1 MNKIIAIIGMC
12 GSGKSEAVKYF
23 EPPGYKKVYFGGVVM
38 EEMKRLGL
46 EVNETNERMT
56 RENLRKEFGMGA
68 MAVKSL
74 PKIAEFYKSGDVVI
88 ESLYSWDEFK
98 IVKEK
103 FGESFKL
110 LTVYTTKE
118 LRYERLSKRPFR
130 PLTNEEAL
138 SRDYSELEKLDKG
151 GPIAFTDY
159 LVINDSSL
167 GELNKQLQKYI

>member
-1 MNKIIAIIGMC
+1 MNKIIAVIGMC
-12 GSGKSEAVKYF
+12 GCGKSEAVKFF
-23 EPPGYKKVYFGGVVM
+23 EQNGYIKVYFGGVVM
-38 EEMKRLGL
+38 EEMKRLRL
-46 EVNETNERMT
+46 EVNEMNERIT

-74 PKIAEFYKSGDVVI
+74 PIIEEFYKKGNVVI

-110 LTVYTTKE
+110 LTIFTTKE
-118 LRYERLSKRPFR
+118 LRYERLAKRPFR
-130 PLTNEEAL
+130 PLTEEEAR

-167 GELNKQLQKYI
+167 EELNKQLEKYI